1 MVGLKSPVWRWQFYI
16 SGRGVVPC
24 SGAGE
29 GWCSELKGQ
38 CQGGWWDRCAALTN
52 EVSPLMIDR

>member
-1 MVGLKSPVWRWQFYI
+1 MVGLKSPVWRWQVYI

-29 GWCSELKGQ
+29 WWCSELKGSAKEV
-38 CQGGWWDRCAALTN
+38 GGTGVRH
-52 EVSPLMIDR
+52 